1 MNRRR
6 HPKLPAVGQMLSSAL
21 ARRARRGGKRAIVM
35 SEDANQLLRLGREAL
50 DVPELSDLN
59 EIEQWL
65 RNLGARDV
73 DIDVSGF
80 MDEHVDRDLVV
91 ATLTILDADLM
102 RRRALPEEIDRLEW
116 DEPFDPLEYGQ
127 ENEAETRFAHELAFP
142 RLLIFLERMPDDDT
156 RLGNYRVYGPG
167 QWLRD
172 SLWAATG
179 VVPRDT
185 ANSENDLFG
194 DACVLEGRA
203 RFASKPIPGWQPLP

>member
-1 MNRRR
+1 
-6 HPKLPAVGQMLSSAL
+6 
-21 ARRARRGGKRAIVM
+21 
-35 SEDANQLLRLGREAL
+35 
-50 DVPELSDLN
+50 
-59 EIEQWL
+59 
-65 RNLGARDV
+65 
-73 DIDVSGF
+73 

-116 DEPFDPLEYGQ
+116 DEPFDPLEYGR

-142 RLLIFLERMPDDDT
+142 RLLIFLERMPDDAT

-203 RFASKPIPGWQPLP
+203 RFASKPIPGWQPLS